1 MKTLIDKQ
9 TMIKTYY
16 DTLSD
21 KVYNFQVSNRGESY
35 EGIIMNYNTWSDM
48 AHYPLIHPVQ
58 HEQGDVPSFMGIKVI
73 RTYDIEEG
81 EFLIF

>member
-16 DTLSD
+16 ATLQN
-21 KVYNFQVSNRGESY
+21 KIYGYKHSNKGNNPKR
-35 EGIIMNYNTWSDM
+35 IIVHYNTWGDM
-48 AHYPLIHPVQ
+48 AYYPLIPPVQ
-58 HEQGDVPSFMGIKVI
+58 HEQKDVPSFMGIKVI
-73 RTYDIEEG
+73 RTYDVEEG

>member
-1 MKTLIDKQ
+1 MKPLIDKQ
-9 TMIKTYY
+9 IMIEKYNY
-16 DTLSD
+16 KLSE
-21 KVYNFQVSNRGESY
+21 KVYNFKASNRGESP
-35 EGIIMNYNTWSDM
+35 EGIIMHYNTWSDM

-58 HEQGDVPSFMGIKVI
+58 HEQGDIPSFMGIKVI

>member
-9 TMIKTYY
+9 IMIKTYY
-16 DTLSD
+16 DTLQNEIYGYRHCN
-21 KVYNFQVSNRGESY
+21 KGNIPK
-35 EGIIMNYNTWSDM
+35 GIIVHYNTWRDM

>member
-9 TMIKTYY
+9 IMIEEYY
-16 DTLSD
+16 AKLQNEIYGYRHCN
-21 KVYNFQVSNRGESY
+21 KGNIP
-35 EGIIMNYNTWSDM
+35 EGIIMHYNTCKYMIYSPSIN
-48 AHYPLIHPVQ
+48 AHQTTGPLN
-58 HEQGDVPSFMGIKVI
+58 FMGIKVI

>member
-1 MKTLIDKQ
+1 MKTHIDKQ
-9 TMIKTYY
+9 IMIKTYY

-21 KVYNFQVSNRGESY
+21 KVYNFQVSNRGDNPER
-35 EGIIMNYNTWSDM
+35 IIMHYHTWGDM
-48 AHYPLIHPVQ
+48 AHYPLIHSVQ

-81 EFLIF
+81 KFLIF